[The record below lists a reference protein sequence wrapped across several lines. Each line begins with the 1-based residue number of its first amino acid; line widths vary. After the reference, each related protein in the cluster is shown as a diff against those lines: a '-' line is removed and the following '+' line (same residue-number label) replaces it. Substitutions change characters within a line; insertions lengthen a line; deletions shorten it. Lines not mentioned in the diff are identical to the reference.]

1 MVNLTNISIIND
13 GTLKRL
19 SCTWEELNEE
29 GKTVSTNNHM
39 SRVVTDENVL
49 DAIGTIET
57 FVTGIIEE
65 G

>member
-1 MVNLTNISIIND
+1 MINITNIGIIND

-19 SCTWEELNEE
+19 SCTWEELDAE

-39 SRVVTDENVL
+39 SRVVTDESVL
-49 DAIGTIET
+49 EAISTIEA
-57 FVTGIIEE
+57 FVTEIIEE